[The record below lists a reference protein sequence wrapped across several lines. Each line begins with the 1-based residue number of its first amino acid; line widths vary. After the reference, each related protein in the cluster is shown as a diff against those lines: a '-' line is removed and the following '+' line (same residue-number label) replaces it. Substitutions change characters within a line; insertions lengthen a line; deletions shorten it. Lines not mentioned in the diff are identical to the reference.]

1 MLGLVLRKLLL
12 ILLIFPLFCYGEWL
26 SDEKAIMG
34 TSVKITLWH
43 HDKSHG
49 EAAIEAVFDEMERIN
64 QLMSPYINSSE
75 LYRVNKNAAI
85 QPVKISNEL
94 YLLIKQAQLISAQT
108 KGAFDI
114 TFASVGFLYNYRER
128 ISPSNQVRDT
138 NQALIDYR
146 QVELNDKNQTV
157 HLRQQGMKIDL
168 GGIAK
173 GYAVDNAITILKS
186 LGIDSALV
194 SAGGDTKAL
203 GKHGDR
209 PWLLAIQ
216 DPRKKGKHAIQ
227 LPMEN
232 EAISTSGDYER
243 YFIQDGVRHHHIIDP
258 KTGHSAAK
266 VQSVSIIGQQGVIT
280 DALSTS
286 IFVLGVKDGLALIN
300 SMPHFEALIIDKDR
314 KLHFSNGLLAH

>member
-1 MLGLVLRKLLL
+1 MRKLLL
-12 ILLIFPLFCYGEWL
+12 ILLIFPIFCYGEWL

-49 EAAIEAVFDEMERIN
+49 EAAIKAVFDEMERIN

-75 LYRVNKNAAI
+75 LYSVNKNAAI

-157 HLRQQGMKIDL
+157 HFRQQGMKIDL

-173 GYAVDNAITILKS
+173 GYAVDNAISILQS
-186 LGIDSALV
+186 QGIDSALV

-203 GKHGDR
+203 GKHGGR

-266 VQSVSIIGQQGVIT
+266 VQSVSIIGQKGVMT

-286 IFVLGVKDGLALIN
+286 VFVLGVKDGLALIN
-300 SMPHFEALIIDKDR
+300 SMPNFEALIIDKDR
-314 KLHFSNGLLAH
+314 KLHFSSGLLAH

>member
-49 EAAIEAVFDEMERIN
+49 EAAIEAIFDEMERIN

-146 QVELNDKNQTV
+146 QVELNDKNKTL
-157 HLRQQGMKIDL
+157 HFKQQGMKIDL

-266 VQSVSIIGQQGVIT
+266 VQSVSIIGQQGVMT

-286 IFVLGVKDGLALIN
+286 VFVLGVKDGLALIN

>member
-1 MLGLVLRKLLL
+1 MRKLLL
-12 ILLIFPLFCYGEWL
+12 ILLIFPIFCYGEWL

-49 EAAIEAVFDEMERIN
+49 ETAIKAVFDEMERIN

-75 LYRVNKNAAI
+75 LYSVNKNAAI

-94 YLLIKQAQLISAQT
+94 YLLIKQAQLISTQT

-157 HLRQQGMKIDL
+157 HFKQQGMKIDL

-173 GYAVDNAITILKS
+173 GYAVDNAITILQS
-186 LGIDSALV
+186 QGIDSALV

-266 VQSVSIIGQQGVIT
+266 VQSVSIIGQRGVMT

-286 IFVLGVKDGLALIN
+286 VFVLGVKDGLALIN
-300 SMPHFEALIIDKDR
+300 SMPNFEALIIDKDR

>member
-1 MLGLVLRKLLL
+1 
-12 ILLIFPLFCYGEWL
+12 
-26 SDEKAIMG
+26 
-34 TSVKITLWH
+34 
-43 HDKSHG
+43 
-49 EAAIEAVFDEMERIN
+49 MERIN

-157 HLRQQGMKIDL
+157 HFKQQGMKIDL

-186 LGIDSALV
+186 QGIDSALV

-266 VQSVSIIGQQGVIT
+266 VQSVSIIGQQGVMT

-286 IFVLGVKDGLALIN
+286 VFVLGVKDGLALIN
-300 SMPHFEALIIDKDR
+300 SMPSFEALIIDKDR